1 MNFLFSILAQAQ
13 PAPGRGG
20 LVSLLPFVAIAV
32 VFYFLIVRP
41 QRTRAQQQR
50 RLVDSLGSGDRVVTI
65 GGLHGTIQSVDED
78 TVQLELAPNVV
89 VTFAKQAIARRMV
102 DDDDDS
108 DADDS
113 DLEQAE
119 SD

>member
-1 MNFLFSILAQAQ
+1 M
-13 PAPGRGG
+13 
-20 LVSLLPFVAIAV
+20 SLLPFVAIAV